1 LDVVREILFYK
12 TEGGRSPVRDFLE
25 TLPSKQAQKAAWVM
39 SLVEDLD
46 SVPGQYFQKMVNTD
60 NLWEIRVKTGS
71 DIFRFLGFFD
81 GAKLVVLSHAFQKKT
96 QKTPQQAI
104 RLAEER
110 KQEYFRR
117 KQK

>member
-1 LDVVREILFYK
+1 MVREILFYK
-12 TEGGRSPVRDFLE
+12 TENGRSPIQDFLDS
-25 TLPSKQAQKAAWVM
+25 LSSKQAQKAAWVM
-39 SLVEDLD
+39 SLVEEMD

-60 NLWEIRVKTGS
+60 NLWEIRVKIGS

-81 GAKLVVLSHAFQKKT
+81 GSKLVVLSHAFQKKT

-110 KQEYFRR
+110 KKDYFRR